1 VSTEPLLTISAFAR
15 AVELAPS
22 TLRYYDEAGLLP
34 PAEVDPRTGYR
45 YYTPE
50 LERRAALIRR
60 MRDVGVPVEAMRV
73 VLAGPPERAAQ
84 VLGGFAESAARN
96 ARQTYAVV
104 DEIVA
109 ALEGQRTDQDVGV
122 TVDGPELA
130 AGIRKVA
137 RAASADEVPLR
148 GVLLDLAAGSL
159 TPVATDRYWLAY
171 WTIPVTPVQ
180 APDRRAFLPLE
191 SLDELTSRLDRH
203 DVVTLEFGAGTAKLV
218 TETETVPVT
227 TADDRFPA
235 YRLIVPGPET
245 RTGRVTFNRGALVAL
260 LGPGKVGPD
269 QVNADKVNADR
280 VGDET
285 PVRFTVGTD
294 RVGVNRLGESE
305 RTGID
310 AVTTGTP
317 TTLWFAPGVL
327 RKALGA
333 MVGSVVSLAYSAT
346 DRAVQLVPVEQSR
359 LAVLLMPSQPQP

>member
-60 MRDVGVPVEAMRV
+60 MRDVGVPVEVMRV

-84 VLGGFAESAARN
+84 VLGGFAETAARN

-109 ALEGQRTDQDVGV
+109 TLEGQRADQDVGV
-122 TVDGPELA
+122 TVNGPELA

-137 RAASADEVPLR
+137 RAASPEEAPLR
-148 GVLLDLAAGSL
+148 GVLLDLGGGTL
-159 TPVATDRYWLAY
+159 TPVATDRYWMAY
-171 WTIPVTPVQ
+171 WAIPVTPVQ
-180 APDRRAFLPLE
+180 TPDRRAFLPLD
-191 SLDELTSRLDRH
+191 SLDDLTRRLDRQ
-203 DVVTLEFGAGTAKLV
+203 DMVTVEFGSGRAGTAGLV
-218 TETETVPVT
+218 TEADTVPVT

-235 YRLIVPGPET
+235 YRLIVPGPEE
-245 RTGRVTFNRGALVAL
+245 RAGRVTFDLGSLVAL
-260 LGPGKVGPD
+260 LSPD
-269 QVNADKVNADR
+269 EGDGRSAA
-280 VGDET
+280 GAADET
-285 PVRFTVGTD
+285 PLRLVIGTD

-305 RTGID
+305 RTRVD

-327 RKALGA
+327 RKALA
-333 MVGSVVSLAYSAT
+333 TMVGSVVSLTYST
-346 DRAVQLVPVEQSR
+346 PDRAVQIVPVEQSR
-359 LAVLLMPSQPQP
+359 LTVLLMPSQPQP